1 MTTITIKKNGTTTQS
16 TALPLQANN
25 TKLPTKS
32 AAKPHSP
39 RLWEILIGK
48 RCELTLKLGH
58 IIWADVIGFH
68 AHTLTTN
75 NAKIQRRDSDAIEVC
90 SRTVHVDC
98 QNIAIAIEQEQ
109 S

>member
-1 MTTITIKKNGTTTQS
+1 MTTITIKKNGTTMHN
-16 TALPLQANN
+16 TALPLHTNN
-25 TKLPTKS
+25 TKLSAKS

-39 RLWEILIGK
+39 RQWENLIGK

-75 NAKIQRRDSDAIEVC
+75 NAKIQRRDSDVIEVC